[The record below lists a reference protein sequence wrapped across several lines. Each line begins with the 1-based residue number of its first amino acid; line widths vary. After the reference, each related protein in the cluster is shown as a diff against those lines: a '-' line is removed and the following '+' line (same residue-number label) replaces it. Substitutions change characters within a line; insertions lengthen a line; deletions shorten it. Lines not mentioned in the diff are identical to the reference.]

1 MARHLQLLQ
10 EVWCCPFWLK
20 KALLNLR
27 EEEEEVLE
35 DLQEVWV
42 RNFQVLPVEAEEE
55 EEVVVVQANHLKQA
69 SSEVAAALS
78 HSVEVEAHLK
88 E

>member
-1 MARHLQLLQ
+1 MARHHQPLQ

-55 EEVVVVQANHLKQA
+55 VVVQANHLKQA
-69 SSEVAAALS
+69 SSEVAAAL
-78 HSVEVEAHLK
+78 
-88 E
+88 